1 VRSIND
7 MQSVSSACVRTRQS
21 RTWRGS
27 GEGSGEGGEVGRLT
41 KTVLEAA
48 LKAQINEHQGYD
60 GMTGTTQPASTGLTP
75 VSG

>member
-1 VRSIND
+1 
-7 MQSVSSACVRTRQS
+7 M
-21 RTWRGS
+21 
-27 GEGSGEGGEVGRLT
+27 GRLT

-48 LKAQINEHQGYD
+48 LKAQISEHQGYD